1 MTIKYSAES
10 IGDAPADIST
20 DYSIIPDA
28 IFSGR
33 LDSRGDEDW
42 IRVEL
47 EADLKYD
54 IFLSGQGDD
63 GAGDTILRVYDA
75 FGELLAMNDDVDR
88 DAGKLSSYLRFY
100 PDYSGVYYLGVGS
113 YSGNPNQENWGDYAV
128 FLFLLGG
135 PEYIE
140 GTEDA
145 EVMTGTDGDDVF
157 EGSPGADTIWG
168 GDGFDLVDYRYSG
181 ALEVRLYDGTIKGG
195 LAEGDTFPGRKTVT
209 YTDAEGNVR
218 EASVPDIEGLLGSTH
233 DDVLAGAQGPDWLK
247 GSEGDDELDGRE
259 GDDVLE
265 GGAGADVLIGGPGND
280 TVSYY
285 LDDDTY
291 GDGVTVNLST
301 GIAWYG
307 DAQGDTFPGKQTIEY
322 IDENGNLQQ
331 AEVSDIE
338 NLRGTDEHF
347 DELTGTYGP
356 NRLEGLD
363 GADRLYGLAG
373 DDVLDG
379 GADDDYLDGGLG
391 NDKLYGGDGD
401 DNLEGGQGKDEL
413 DGGSGDDE
421 MEGGPGAD
429 SLRGGPGT
437 DAVWYSLSTE
447 GVEVRLYDGVSRNGD
462 AEGDIF
468 SDWHT
473 VEYLDAEG
481 MVRLAMVPDIEILHG
496 SEHDDI
502 LVGDARANELYGEE
516 GNDVL
521 SGREGD
527 DYLVGDH
534 YVIILWGGAY
544 STEGDDKLDGGPGD
558 DWLEGGAGADELLGG
573 PGVDTASYRRFSG
586 AVEVRLYDGFAQGG
600 QAEGDMF
607 VGRQTVEYIDAEGKV
622 RTADVPDIEN
632 LHGSTNDDTLA
643 GAEGPNKL
651 EGYYGNDTLDGRE
664 GDDQLYGGE
673 GADTLIGGPGADL
686 LSGGPLD
693 EYFSTD
699 LASYETSASGVV
711 VRLHSALEQGGRGG
725 DAEGD
730 TFVAETHTLT
740 DDEGNTSEVEVPDIE
755 HLTGSQHNDIL
766 AGDLRDNYLW
776 GEGGNDK
783 LYGGPQGGDDLL
795 FGGAGDDQIYGGKG
809 VDSLFGGAGNDLLKG
824 GPDNDYLDYA
834 RQVVDEERST
844 ATELHL
850 KTERYDYGNDRM
862 EGGPGADFFYFYP
875 DGGDDAILDFGNGED
890 RIVLSAFED
899 IQTVTDLS
907 LEQQGENLLIDLTPH
922 GGGTI
927 TLHNFN
933 ETVLTDA
940 HFSFFTEDMA

>member
-1 MTIKYSAES
+1 MAIDFTSEFT
-10 IGDAPADIST
+10 GDAPADAST

-28 IFSGR
+28 IFGGR

-42 IRVEL
+42 IRVEF

-54 IFLSGQGDD
+54 IILAGQGDD
-63 GAGDTILRVYDA
+63 GADDTILTIYNA
-75 FGELLAMNDDVDR
+75 FGEVLAMNDDVDR
-88 DAGKLSSYLRFY
+88 DAGILDSYLRFY
-100 PDYSGVYYLGVGS
+100 PDYSGVYYLGVSS
-113 YSGNPNQENWGDYAV
+113 YSGNPNQENWGDYSV

-135 PEYIE
+135 PEYLE

-168 GDGFDLVDYRYSG
+168 GAGFDLVDYRYSG
-181 ALEVRLYDGTIKGG
+181 ALEVRLYDGTIKGD
-195 LAEGDTFPGRKTVT
+195 LAEGDTFPGRKTVR
-209 YTDAEGNVR
+209 YTDAKGNIR
-218 EASVPDIEGLLGSTH
+218 EASVPDIEGLLGSTF
-233 DDVLAGAQGPDWLK
+233 DDVLAGAQGADWLK

-265 GGAGADVLIGGPGND
+265 GGPGADVLIGGPGND
-280 TVSYY
+280 TVSY
-285 LDDDTY
+285 DPDNDTY

-301 GIAWYG
+301 GEAWYG
-307 DAQGDTFPGKQTIEY
+307 DADGDTFPGKQTIEY
-322 IDENGNLQQ
+322 VDEEGNLQQ

-338 NLRGTDEHF
+338 NLRGTDHHF

-373 DDVLDG
+373 DDVLEG

-391 NDKLYGGDGD
+391 NDKLDGGDGD
-401 DNLEGGQGKDEL
+401 DGLKGGPGNDRL
-413 DGGSGDDE
+413 DGGSGDDGL
-421 MEGGPGAD
+421 EGGPGAD
-429 SLRGGPGT
+429 SLRGGAGN
-437 DAVWYSLSTE
+437 DSVRYSLSKE

-462 AEGDIF
+462 AEGDTF
-468 SDWHT
+468 SGWHT

-481 MVRLAMVPDIEILHG
+481 MSRQAMVPDVEILHG

-502 LVGDARANELYGEE
+502 LVGDARANKLYGEE

-527 DYLVGDH
+527 DYLVGDD
-534 YVIILWGGAY
+534 YVIVIWAGGY

-558 DWLEGGAGADELLGG
+558 DWLEGGAGADELIGG
-573 PGVDTASYRRFSG
+573 PGVDTASYKSFSG
-586 AVEVRLYDGFAQGG
+586 AVEVRLYDNFTQGG
-600 QAEGDMF
+600 QADGDAF
-607 VGRQTVEYIDAEGKV
+607 VSMQTVEYVDAGGKV
-622 RTADVPDIEN
+622 RTAQVPDIEN
-632 LHGSTNDDTLA
+632 LHGSTNSDTLA

-664 GDDQLYGGE
+664 GDDRLYGGE
-673 GADTLIGGPGADL
+673 GADILIGGPGADL
-686 LSGGPLD
+686 LSGGPD

-699 LASYETSASGVV
+699 TASYETSASGVV
-711 VRLHSALEQGGRGG
+711 VRLHSVLEQGARGG

-730 TFVAETHTLT
+730 IFVAETHAIT
-740 DDEGNTSEVEVPDIE
+740 DDEGNTREVRVPDIE
-755 HLTGSQHNDIL
+755 NLAGSEHDDIL
-766 AGDLRDNYLW
+766 AGDFRGNILR

-783 LYGGPQGGDDLL
+783 LYGGPE
-795 FGGAGDDQIYGGKG
+795 GGADI
-809 VDSLFGGAGNDLLKG
+809 LFGGAGNDQIYGGTGYDWLFGGLGDDLLKG
-824 GPDNDYLDYA
+824 GADTDYFEFELEL
-834 RQVVDEERST
+834 VDEERST
-844 ATELHL
+844 EFELYF
-850 KTERYDYGNDRM
+850 KTERFDYGNDRM
-862 EGGPGADFFYFYP
+862 EGGAGADFFYFYP
-875 DGGDDAILDFGNGED
+875 DGGDDAILDFGNGKD

-899 IQTVTDLS
+899 IRTVTDLT
-907 LEQQGENLLIDLTPH
+907 LEQQGDNLLIDLTPH

-933 ETVLTDA
+933 ETDLTDA
-940 HFSFFTEDMA
+940 HFAFFTEDMA